1 MKIDLSLKGKLTF
14 IELKQFPVRLVSKR
28 ERERERERESPTFER
43 ETTATTTTH
52 VFAAL
57 FVFSAFAV
65 CSYRVVSIPFDR
77 LTRILTTR
85 EVQ

>member
-28 ERERERERESPTFER
+28 ERERERESPTFER
-43 ETTATTTTH
+43 ETTATTTH